1 MDFLEKI
8 LRKILG
14 KKKPEKKVLVLVDS
28 ENISMN
34 TPLLFPPT
42 NFSLEKAFGNLTE
55 KIAQELGAIVGI
67 FVFVPSHQA
76 AVWGEISQRQGYFTI
91 YCPKKKDKKGE
102 EKDAVDDKLMRFGF
116 KMLDQ
121 MPGLDYL
128 CLVSGDRDFVPLLQE
143 ARYHGVRNIIVAG
156 DLRSLSEELIP
167 FAEKDPK
174 NPKKRRVYLLSDMGD

>member
-1 MDFLEKI
+1 MNFFEKI
-8 LRKILG
+8 LGKILG
-14 KKKPEKKVLVLVDS
+14 KKKSRKKVLVLVDL

-34 TPLLFPPT
+34 TPLLFPPA

-55 KIAQELGAIVGI
+55 KIAQEIGAIVGI

-76 AVWGEISQRQGYFTI
+76 TVWGEIFQRQGYFTI
-91 YCPKKKDKKGE
+91 YCPKKKGKNGE
-102 EKDAVDDKLMRFGF
+102 EKDAVDDELMRFGF

-128 CLVSGDRDFVPLLQE
+128 CLVSGDQDFVPLLQE
-143 ARYHGVRNIIVAG
+143 ARYHGVKNIIAAG
-156 DLRSLSEELIP
+156 DLQSLSKELIP
-167 FAEKDPK
+167 LAEKDPN